1 MYLVNKFF
9 LAPLFRDLFSFKSK
23 LNSRN
28 ANLKPQK
35 VPPDPVGQN
44 AVTDMTHMTLRSQTH
59 SRNKRGLEV
68 EQNNSETNLH
78 PPRAK
83 SPFMSSDKQQSV
95 VRSKPHGPAA
105 LSPGSG
111 SLQHGI
117 NITVNN
123 EYELLSNEE
132 GEDDEMP
139 TLTPAPAISNPPPKS
154 KKVRVPPIS
163 VVGLTTKQVREV
175 MSKSDISQTEYHM
188 KATKTGVKLLCMG
201 EEGYRGAVSALKTSK
216 IQFHTFTPAAE
227 QPVRIIL
234 SGLSVYDISEL
245 EAELASFNI
254 VAAEV
259 KLFSRKVVG
268 LEESA
273 LYLLHFVKGSVR
285 LSELRKVKAVFNT
298 LVKWRYFER
307 KPTDAVQCHRCQ
319 QFGHGMRNCN
329 LLPLCVKCGEKHLST
344 ECNLPKK
351 ADLELGD
358 RNGTRDSIKC
368 ANCSGQHT
376 ANYRGCPSRKNY
388 LEKLAKIRAERRNPA
403 PPPPPP
409 RPLQG
414 RPSSS
419 GNSYAEV
426 LKNQSSHKNLFSVS
440 EFLALAREMF
450 DRLATCQTKQQQL
463 LALFELTTK
472 YVYNG

>member
-1 MYLVNKFF
+1 M
-9 LAPLFRDLFSFKSK
+9 
-23 LNSRN
+23 
-28 ANLKPQK
+28 
-35 VPPDPVGQN
+35 
-44 AVTDMTHMTLRSQTH
+44 
-59 SRNKRGLEV
+59 
-68 EQNNSETNLH
+68 
-78 PPRAK
+78 
-83 SPFMSSDKQQSV
+83 
-95 VRSKPHGPAA
+95 
-105 LSPGSG
+105 
-111 SLQHGI
+111 
-117 NITVNN
+117 
-123 EYELLSNEE
+123 
-132 GEDDEMP
+132 
-139 TLTPAPAISNPPPKS
+139 
-154 KKVRVPPIS
+154 
-163 VVGLTTKQVREV
+163 
-175 MSKSDISQTEYHM
+175 
-188 KATKTGVKLLCMG
+188 
-201 EEGYRGAVSALKTSK
+201 
-216 IQFHTFTPAAE
+216 
-227 QPVRIIL
+227 
-234 SGLSVYDISEL
+234 
-245 EAELASFNI
+245 
-254 VAAEV
+254 
-259 KLFSRKVVG
+259 
-268 LEESA
+268 
-273 LYLLHFVKGSVR
+273 KGSVR

-426 LKNQSSHKNLFSVS
+426 LKNQSSDKNLFSVS